1 MRVML
6 NSQNLLE
13 MNKTIKTICLL
24 LFSLAVLHLS
34 AQEVSPVDFMK
45 TNPYQMRNNPSTELP
60 YDSHVAI
67 GIGNICGDFR
77 NLNFRLDNLFR
88 HDASGKPVA
97 IDLNG
102 FANSLQS
109 ENGLNSTLD
118 YEVLG
123 FGKKSRHGYVTYSH
137 RVRFQWSN
145 NVSDDLFQLAAFGN
159 GAFVGNDNPVDV
171 KLNLNALCFQEFALG
186 YRINAA
192 PNLSVGGRVKLLFG
206 VGEAK
211 TEAFDVKVVTDDED
225 YSVCLTEDMA
235 LRMTSP
241 MPFQII
247 DNKIELENSRFN
259 VADLFHSPGFGIDL
273 AAEYHFNEH
282 FDLMAAV
289 NDLGFISW
297 KNKGVMLNGYIVDNG
312 QFYDEGAFLF
322 QGIDISELQSI
333 LSDNEY
339 RNEYFNDMKDYFR
352 FETEDAEPYTTMLHT
367 NILLRGTYALN
378 DKHRFI
384 AQLQGYCSGL
394 GVRPAMTLA
403 YNATLN
409 RTFDLCA
416 TYSVMKRSFDN
427 LGLGFTCNLKFFHI
441 YAATNNI
448 KGCFKPLNTSGVNFQ
463 AGIVFTVVDK
473 RLH

>member
-1 MRVML
+1 
-6 NSQNLLE
+6 
-13 MNKTIKTICLL
+13 MNKSIKTICFLL
-24 LFSLAVLHLS
+24 LAFVVLQLK

-45 TNPYQMRNNPSTELP
+45 TNPYQLRSNPSADLP
-60 YDSHVAI
+60 YDSHVSV

-77 NLNFRLDNLFR
+77 NLDFRMDNLFR
-88 HDASGKPVA
+88 YDASGRPSV
-97 IDLNG
+97 IDLNY
-102 FANSLQS
+102 FAESLQP

-118 YEVLG
+118 LEVLG
-123 FGKKSRHGYVTYSH
+123 FGKKTRHGYVTFSH
-137 RVRFQWSN
+137 RVRFQWAN
-145 NVSDDLFQLAAFGN
+145 NINDDLFRLAAYGN
-159 GAFVGNDNPVDV
+159 AAFAGRDNPADV
-171 KLNLNALCFQEFALG
+171 KLDLNALCFQEFAFG
-186 YRINAA
+186 YRINAT
-192 PNLSVGGRVKLLFG
+192 PHLSLGGRVKLLFG
-206 VGEAK
+206 VAEAR
-211 TEAFDVKVVTDDED
+211 TEACNVKIITDED
-225 YSVCLTEDMA
+225 YSLCLTEDLA

-241 MPFQII
+241 MPFQITN
-247 DNKIELENSRFN
+247 NKIEFENSRFN

-273 AAEYHFNEH
+273 AAEYRFDGHFS
-282 FDLMAAV
+282 LMAAV
-289 NDLGFISW
+289 NDLGFIHW
-297 KNKGVMLNGYIVDNG
+297 KKKGVILNGDIVDNG
-312 QFYDEGAFLF
+312 QFYDEGSFLF
-322 QGIDISELQSI
+322 QGIDINELRSI
-333 LSDNEY
+333 LSDSEY
-339 RNEYFNDMKDYFR
+339 RNKYFNDMKDYFN
-352 FETEDAEPYTTMLHT
+352 FETENIDSYTTMLHT

-394 GVRPAMTLA
+394 GVRSAMTLA

-448 KGCFKPLNTSGVNFQ
+448 MGCFKPLNTSGVNFQ